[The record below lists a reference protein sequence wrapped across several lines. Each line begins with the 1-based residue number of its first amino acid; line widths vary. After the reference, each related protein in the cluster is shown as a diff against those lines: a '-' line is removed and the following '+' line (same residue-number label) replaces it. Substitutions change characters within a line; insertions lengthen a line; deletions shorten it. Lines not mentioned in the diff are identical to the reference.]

1 MLFQEAMI
9 LIALKR
15 LRGERTDASAYHLLS
30 GKRSSQTITD
40 AKWFQSK
47 DLFGAL
53 PKLDKLQFERITA
66 SLYHR
71 GWIEPGGVPAESI
84 SASMRPWEKLVEEAG
99 FDGWAYRDT
108 GHQFWK
114 RIALLIQT
122 LSHLYQRK
130 KQFVPEIGKETNNQ
144 LVLDS

>member
-1 MLFQEAMI
+1 M
-9 LIALKR
+9 
-15 LRGERTDASAYHLLS
+15 S

-130 KQFVPEIGKETNNQ
+130 KTICSNHSGPCVSAMGKTETFVVGRRKIYCHEKT
-144 LVLDS
+144 V